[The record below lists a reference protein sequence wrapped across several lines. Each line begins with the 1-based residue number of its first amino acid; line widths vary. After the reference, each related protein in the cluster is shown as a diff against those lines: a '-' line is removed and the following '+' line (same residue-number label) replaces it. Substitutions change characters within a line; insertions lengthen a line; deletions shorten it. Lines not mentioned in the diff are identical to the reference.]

1 VPVIGSDFEED
12 RCCSVLLDETD
23 SILTLYLHLYQNRAF
38 HHTQQLL
45 THPLLSQSSVIL
57 CKGKMDVDADNKRHQ
72 KEEEARRARRKVR
85 FIVIHP
91 L

>member
-1 VPVIGSDFEED
+1 MLL
-12 RCCSVLLDETD
+12 LLDETD
-23 SILTLYLHLYQNRAF
+23 STILTLYLHLYYQNRAF
-38 HHTQQLL
+38 HHSTAFL

-57 CKGKMDVDADNKRHQ
+57 YKGKMDVDADNKRHQ